1 MPLENR
7 ICSNCIRERFLNSE
21 IARSPVVDVACS
33 YCDETRPT
41 IEMWDLAQRCD
52 KVIEDFYSISSL
64 TDAVTIYDYTPEGEE
79 LVDLLENLLVTSGQ
93 AAQDLTE
100 LLNDMWF
107 DRGSCEHRY
116 GDDNPWFI
124 RTDASPQPLSEA
136 WERMERSLRSEA
148 RFVNPLAT
156 QTMENIFGP
165 ILADR
170 TNDGKS
176 VIVEV
181 GPTAPLDTLY
191 RARVFQTIGA
201 LEAALA
207 HPERHLG
214 PPPPRVGQAGRM
226 NAKGVSVFYG
236 STQPAIAISEV
247 RPPVGSHVVVAA
259 FKISRPLRLLDVTK
273 LASVKL
279 DPTLSVFDP
288 ATIEQSVRCRFL
300 NQLESK
306 LTMPVMPELVDEGYL
321 TTQAIADY
329 LATHPR
335 LELDGILFRSVQSAG
350 EPTPS
355 DVHNVILFN
364 KASKVLLS
372 ETKYADGV
380 QVRLFDHD
388 EDGIRFEPQLWVE
401 DHPADESEHS
411 PWSNATDES
420 LPALTLDRNTLEIHE
435 IEGVKFTTYAHTV
448 ELHVSAQRPASNF

>member
-1 MPLENR
+1 
-7 ICSNCIRERFLNSE
+7 
-21 IARSPVVDVACS
+21 
-33 YCDETRPT
+33 
-41 IEMWDLAQRCD
+41 MWDLAQRCD

-64 TDAVTIYDYTPEGEE
+64 TDAVTIYDYTPEGED
-79 LVDLLENLLVTSGQ
+79 LVNLLENLLVTSGQ

-100 LLNDMWF
+100 LLNEIWF
-107 DRGSCEHRY
+107 DRSSCEHRY
-116 GDDNPWFI
+116 GEDDPWFV

-136 WERMERSLRSEA
+136 WDRMELSLRSEA

-156 QTMENIFGP
+156 QTIEDIFGS
-165 ILADR
+165 ILTDR
-170 TNDGKS
+170 TDDGRS
-176 VIVEV
+176 VILEV
-181 GPTAPLDTLY
+181 GPTTSLHTLY

-236 STQPAIAISEV
+236 STQPAIAIAEV

-259 FKISRPLRLLDVTK
+259 FKISRPLRLLDMTK
-273 LASVKL
+273 LASVKI
-279 DPTLSVFDP
+279 DATLSVFDP
-288 ATIEQSVRCRFL
+288 ATIEHSVRCRFL

-335 LELDGILFRSVQSAG
+335 LQLDGILFRSVQATG
-350 EPTPS
+350 KPTPS

-364 KASKVLLS
+364 KASKVLHS
-372 ETKYADGV
+372 DMSYADRV
-380 QVRLFDHD
+380 QVHLFDHD
-388 EDGIRFEPQLWVE
+388 EDGIRFEPHLWVE
-401 DHPADESEHS
+401 DHPANESEHS
-411 PWSNATDES
+411 PWSRATNES

-435 IEGVKFTTYAHTV
+435 IEGIKFATYAHTV
-448 ELHVSAQRPASNF
+448 ELHLSAPRPRRKF